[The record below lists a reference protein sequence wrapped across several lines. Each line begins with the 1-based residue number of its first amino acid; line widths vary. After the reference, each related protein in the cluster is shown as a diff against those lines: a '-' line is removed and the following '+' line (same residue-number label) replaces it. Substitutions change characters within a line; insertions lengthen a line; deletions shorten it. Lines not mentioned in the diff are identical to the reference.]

1 MKAFAFAVVFAG
13 LAATGAWVV
22 LNGSF
27 QEPSYSAFS
36 TEGARV
42 GEPGS
47 NLVNY

>member
-1 MKAFAFAVVFAG
+1 MKAFVAAAIFAVVIAF
-13 LAATGAWVV
+13 GASQV

-42 GEPGS
+42 GDP
-47 NLVNY
+47 